1 MTAVV
6 RTARLIGTQ
15 AEFDDPATTLV
26 RTAAE
31 NGVKLDL
38 IGADE
43 PDSDDPGAH
52 VVLCHDAVQPR
63 TVEVALEHAGAQQF
77 QCRAADFVGWAK
89 RG

>member
-1 MTAVV
+1 VTAAL
-6 RTARLIGTQ
+6 RGGWRIGTQ
-15 AEFDDPATTLV
+15 ADFDDLATTLV
-26 RTAAE
+26 RTAAD

-43 PDSDDPGAH
+43 PDSDDPGAD
-52 VVLCHDAVQPR
+52 VVLCQDAVQPR

-77 QCRAADFVGWAK
+77 QGRAADFVGWAK